1 MSWRRGQSYSVHLRD
16 RVLAAVDSG
25 MGAYAA
31 AAVFRV
37 SVSWIYKACA
47 RRRSTGETAARAQRN
62 HVPPKLAAQGEAIRS
77 KVAAEPDITLAE
89 LRAWLTSEH
98 QVSISH
104 AGCGKPWPGSS

>member
-47 RRRSTGETAARAQRN
+47 RRRSTGETTARAQRN
-62 HVPPKLAAQGEAIRS
+62 HVLPKLAAQGEAIRS
-77 KVAAEPDITLAE
+77 KVKLDLNSGAEKSMADQWIV
-89 LRAWLTSEH
+89 RARPA
-98 QVSISH
+98 VSTTREVL
-104 AGCGKPWPGSS
+104 GD